1 MSEEIVCPI
10 GCLNYDADDWLTKHS
25 TFTLTLIGSLSA
37 CLGVVMSYFLKSRCS
52 KISIGCISCDRVPP
66 SDTVN
71 TVNIN
76 DVNVNEVP

>member
-1 MSEEIVCPI
+1 MSEITCPI

-25 TFTLTLIGSLSA
+25 TFALTLVGSLSA

-66 SDTVN
+66 N
-71 TVNIN
+71 EPTVNIN
-76 DVNVNEVP
+76 DVNINNVP

>member
-1 MSEEIVCPI
+1 MSEEIVCPVE
-10 GCLNYDADDWLTKHS
+10 CLTFDADDWLTKHS
-25 TFTLTLIGSLSA
+25 TFALTLIGSLSA

-66 SDTVN
+66 NDP